1 MYSGLCSNPHPR
13 KRSYNNRLRVLR
25 FDWPEHHIDTY
36 VATMYHYGVSLIDD
50 TMTDL
55 RTSEDILSPDD
66 IRRIREGLGLTQVEA
81 GEILG
86 GGPRAFTK
94 YESGTIKPAA
104 SVANLLRLLES
115 TPQALT
121 TLAGRA
127 SVPIENDSSRP
138 LEVTAAHVMALS
150 PRRLAV
156 LVERLLVAEALAGCL
171 PMEGIHIA
179 AEITAGDGGEDA
191 RIAWSGGPDHTPY
204 LPRRLTQFQLKA
216 TKLSPAAAAAEVRTS
231 NGALQPMVREVMS
244 AGGGYVLV
252 LSQTSVKQKLN
263 KHEASIRE
271 AVRAAGLIIDDEQVS
286 VRDASQIA
294 NWANAHPSVAA
305 WLLQRTQPGIAGPFR
320 DWTHWAGRY
329 EHERSP
335 WVVDARLPAFQR
347 GLRELITAPRGVAR
361 ILGPSGVGKSRLTL
375 QALGPDDQ
383 EEKSRIGLWGLVLYA
398 VESEAGGAAIKN
410 AVQVLADAGV
420 RAIVVVDRC
429 DPETHQDLAGI
440 AKRLGSRLSLITID
454 HEVPRYDKPPPG
466 VLLVPKADSA
476 MMEGIVAEVARKYPQ
491 EERRRIVH
499 FAKGYPHAAIL
510 IADAWSRDQ
519 PLAAATDDALLDRV
533 VLGRRPHSPDD
544 LRKAGMLLSTF
555 GLVGI
560 KVPYEDVT
568 NISKLPGAP
577 DEAAL
582 RAAFVDLQARR
593 VAQLRGRLLTLQPLS
608 VALPLAARQ
617 WAQWDQA
624 TWDSV
629 LAGHPSAGLR
639 VRAARQLA
647 LLNQLEISR
656 EVVRAVCRHNGPFDS
671 LDALLKPE
679 ATKVLSSLAEADP
692 NAVVALL
699 DRVLEPATIEDLGTI
714 ADDARRSLVRTLM
727 TIAFH
732 EATFEQGARHLMRL
746 AAAENESWTNNAT
759 GQFNALFHVIAGETQ
774 ASAHARLRFL
784 DDALEADDPRILKVS
799 VGAVLAGAETGS
811 VVRTLGATG
820 HYGTRPALSPW
831 RPKFWNEVWD
841 YIGECL
847 RRLAKLAT
855 RPDEAGLQAKV
866 GVGHRFRT
874 LVSQGCIDLVEDLVG
889 TVTSASGPYW
899 PQAHESLGHIL
910 VYDREGLDADVEKR
924 VRVLIDRLT
933 PTDMAARVKALVTE
947 MPWDYPIGEPLD
959 YKEREARQLAAVDE
973 LATELL
979 ADPDQLTQFLT
990 PLSRGGQR
998 MTFQFGQ
1005 ALAKRATTPLQ
1016 WKEPILDAYAGVPEG
1031 DRNFGILAGFISGLA
1046 SRHPEVVD
1054 AFKAEAASSPTFA
1067 IALPL
1072 LCHRL
1077 GITPDDVSLVCASV
1091 ASGHLRTDLLS
1102 QWTFGGAL
1110 AKLSPSAVA
1119 PLFDLLLTRDD
1130 GYALALDLIGMYVH
1144 GQRGRLD
1151 ALRAQLLLAA
1161 QNIDRLT
1168 SGRQNRTD
1176 AYHLKELMDWILAKG
1191 PADQD
1196 ACKVALTLAKKIVDL
1211 DAFDTTEL
1219 ARSLLPQLLASYSE
1233 IVWPILGE
1241 AIVSDRA
1248 NGWRLEHSLGDN
1260 FSFDVKQP
1268 PILRLPPNL
1277 LFAWCHAHPDVA
1289 PAFVAGLLPI
1299 LTNRDAEKSSP
1310 SLHPLVIRL
1319 LDEFGDRTD
1328 VMQALTRNMYT
1339 FGWTGSRTAYFA
1351 LYDQPLSALE
1361 SHPRAEVRKW
1371 TKRTRGQLRR
1381 DIDETRTEEEE
1392 RDANWDM

>member
-1 MYSGLCSNPHPR
+1 M
-13 KRSYNNRLRVLR
+13 
-25 FDWPEHHIDTY
+25 
-36 VATMYHYGVSLIDD
+36 
-50 TMTDL
+50 
-55 RTSEDILSPDD
+55 
-66 IRRIREGLGLTQVEA
+66 TQVEA

-94 YESGTIKPAA
+94 YESGTIKPSA
-104 SVANLLRLLES
+104 SVANLLRLLEG
-115 TPQALT
+115 TPRALK
-121 TLAGRA
+121 TLTGPA
-127 SVPIENDSSRP
+127 SVPIESESSRP
-138 LEVTAAHVMALS
+138 LEVSAAHVMALS

-156 LVERLLVAEALAGCL
+156 LVERLLVAEALSSGL
-171 PMEGIHIA
+171 PMEGIHVA
-179 AEITAGDGGEDA
+179 AEITVGDGGEDA
-191 RIAWSGGPDHTPY
+191 RIAWSGGPDHTPH

-216 TKLSPAAAAAEVRTS
+216 TKLSPAAAATEVRTS
-231 NGALQPMVREVMS
+231 NRALKPMVREVMS
-244 AGGGYVLV
+244 AGGVYVLV

-271 AVRAAGLIIDDEQVS
+271 AVRAAGLTIDDEQVS

-335 WVVDARLPAFQR
+335 WVVDARLLAFQQ
-347 GLRELITAPRGVAR
+347 GLRELIATPRGVAR
-361 ILGPSGVGKSRLTL
+361 VLGPSGVGKSRLTL
-375 QALGPDDQ
+375 QALGPDDN

-440 AKRLGSRLSLITID
+440 AKRVSSRLSLITID

-466 VLLVPKADSA
+466 VLIVSKADPA

-491 EERRRIVH
+491 EEQRRIVH
-499 FAKGYPHAAIL
+499 FAKGYPQAAIL
-510 IADAWSRDQ
+510 IADAWSRDES
-519 PLAAATDDALLDRV
+519 LAAATDDALLDRV
-533 VLGRRPHSPDD
+533 VLGRRPHNPDQ

-560 KVPYEDVT
+560 KVPYEDT
-568 NISKLPGAP
+568 TDISKMPGAP

-624 TWDSV
+624 TWDGV
-629 LAGHPSAGLR
+629 LAGHPNAGLR

-647 LLNQLEISR
+647 LLEISK
-656 EVVRAVCRHNGPFDS
+656 EVVRAVCRRNGPFDS

-679 ATKVLSSLAEADP
+679 ATRVLSSLAEANP

-699 DRVLEPATIEDLGTI
+699 DRVLETATIEDLATI
-714 ADDARRSLVRTLM
+714 AGDARRSLVRTLM

-732 EATFEQGARHLMRL
+732 EETFEQGARHLMRL

-759 GQFNALFHVIAGETQ
+759 GQLNALFHVIAGETQ
-774 ASAHARLRFL
+774 ASADARLRFL
-784 DDALEADDPRILKVS
+784 DDALAADDPRILKVA

-811 VVRTLGATG
+811 VIRTLGATG
-820 HYGTRPALSPW
+820 HYGSRPALSPW

-855 RPDEAGLQAKV
+855 RSDEAGLQAKI
-866 GVGHRFRT
+866 GVGHKFRT
-874 LVSQGCIDLVEDLVG
+874 LVSQGCIDLVEELVE

-899 PQAHESLGHIL
+899 PQAHESLGRIL
-910 VYDREGLDADVEKR
+910 VYDREGLDADVESR
-924 VRVLIDRLT
+924 VRVLIGRLT

-959 YKEREARQLAAVDE
+959 YKEREVRQLAAVDE
-973 LATELL
+973 LAIELL
-979 ADPDQLTQFLT
+979 ADPDRLTQFLT
-990 PLSRGGQR
+990 RLSRGSHR

-1005 ALAKRATTPLQ
+1005 ALAKRASTPLQ
-1016 WKEPILDAYAGVPEG
+1016 WKKPILDAYAGVPEG
-1031 DRNFGILAGFISGLA
+1031 DRNFGMLAGFMSGLA

-1072 LCHRL
+1072 LCHQL
-1077 GITPDDVSLVCASV
+1077 GITPDDVSLVRASV
-1091 ASGHLRTDLLS
+1091 TSGHLRTDLLS
-1102 QWTFGGAL
+1102 QWTFGGML

-1144 GQRGRLD
+1144 GQRGRLE
-1151 ALRAQLLLAA
+1151 ALRPQLLLAA
-1161 QNIDRLT
+1161 QNIERLT

-1176 AYHLKELMDWILAKG
+1176 AYHLKELMDWLLAKG

-1248 NGWRLEHSLGDN
+1248 NGWRLEHALGDS

-1299 LTNRDAEKSSP
+1299 LTNRDAENGSP

-1319 LDEFGDRTD
+1319 LHEFGDRTD
-1328 VMQALTRNMYT
+1328 VMRALTRNMYT
-1339 FGWTGSRTAYFA
+1339 FGWRGSRTAYFA

-1361 SHPRAEVRKW
+1361 SHSRAEVRKW
-1371 TKRTRGQLRR
+1371 TKRTRDQLRR

-1392 RDANWDM
+1392 RDADWEM